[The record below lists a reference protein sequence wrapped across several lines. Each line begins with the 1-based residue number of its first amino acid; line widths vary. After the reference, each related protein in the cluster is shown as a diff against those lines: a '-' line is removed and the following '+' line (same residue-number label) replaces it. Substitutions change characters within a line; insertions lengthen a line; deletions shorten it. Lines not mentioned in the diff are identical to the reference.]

1 MWTRNRL
8 IALLLVLLVASSLL
22 WAFPGRK
29 QKELE
34 IQEEQLTEVKEASS
48 VKEAPIEKEE
58 LKTGSE
64 EQKKSETASKAEV
77 TEVKAVKAVEE
88 LHELLVEQ
96 AEDQMEAEA
105 DIERLEKSNEELYQT
120 NAEQADEIA
129 YQRGLLDKSKSP
141 KFFSNIKGII
151 GFEDKKPTW
160 SLGADFGVRFSKG
173 LIVSAGAAYRLGTF
187 TSPVILEADID
198 NLSLSLGIGWEW

>member
-1 MWTRNRL
+1 MWTRNRF

-29 QKELE
+29 QKALE
-34 IQEEQLTEVKEASS
+34 IQEEQLTEEKEASA
-48 VKEAPIEKEE
+48 VIEAPAEKKE
-58 LKTGSE
+58 LKTVSE
-64 EQKKSETASKAEV
+64 EPKKSETAPSAPKAEV
-77 TEVKAVKAVEE
+77 IEVKAVEE

-120 NAEQADEIA
+120 NAAQADEIA
-129 YQRGLLDKSKSP
+129 YQRGLLDIKNSP
-141 KFFSNIKGII
+141 RFFSNLKGII

-160 SLGADFGVRFSKG
+160 SLGADFGVRFPKG

-187 TSPVILEADID
+187 TSPVILEADLD

>member
-48 VKEAPIEKEE
+48 VKEAPIEKKEQ
-58 LKTGSE
+58 KTGSE

-77 TEVKAVKAVEE
+77 TEVKAVEE

-129 YQRGLLDKSKSP
+129 YQRGLLDQSKSP

>member
-48 VKEAPIEKEE
+48 VKEAPIEKKE
-58 LKTGSE
+58 LRKDSE
-64 EQKKSETASKAEV
+64 EPRKSEPASK
-77 TEVKAVKAVEE
+77 TEATEVKAVEE
-88 LHELLVEQ
+88 LHDLLLEQ

-105 DIERLEKSNEELYQT
+105 DIERLEKSNEELYEV
-120 NAEQADEIA
+120 NAAQADEIA
-129 YQRGLLDKSKSP
+129 YQRGLLDQKTSP

-187 TSPVILEADID
+187 TSPVMLEADID